1 MCLWNRRSL
10 QLRERLPAQ
19 DKIWRNWHGLPK
31 SGTNDCLSQY
41 HIPVAFPVRVL
52 KQFNSRSL
60 GVCWLFCSGY
70 FVTMW
75 YLVSLKF
82 IPYWLNNAKELCSFG
97 RKLVFAVS
105 PSLKATE
112 RLLTFEGV
120 KLFQEDVQNFRICWT
135 CLFWIILVYPQ
146 LILSLSEHGAN
157 RTSEHV
163 HPVGMSLFKPSGA
176 RLVWSSFNEGSDKGK
191 DERALMRLIPWLEP
205 ALGLLLLVTLATD
218 PLSATHGM
226 CMLRSTVALRHIS
239 R

>member
-1 MCLWNRRSL
+1 
-10 QLRERLPAQ
+10 
-19 DKIWRNWHGLPK
+19 
-31 SGTNDCLSQY
+31 
-41 HIPVAFPVRVL
+41 
-52 KQFNSRSL
+52 
-60 GVCWLFCSGY
+60 
-70 FVTMW
+70 
-75 YLVSLKF
+75 
-82 IPYWLNNAKELCSFG
+82 
-97 RKLVFAVS
+97 VFAVS

-112 RLLTFEGV
+112 RLLTFEGI

-163 HPVGMSLFKPSGA
+163 HPVGMSSFKPSGA

-226 CMLRSTVALRHIS
+226 CMPRSTVALRHIS
-239 R
+239 C